1 MYSIFV
7 VEMILERLNLSEL
20 LEEEKKNMEELEKLK
35 TSQRSNPPK
44 QKSPC
49 VRSEVNRTTGIIVER
64 TIENIDHNHHTSA
77 DSAAEKSP
85 DFVSKIRNSQLVSK
99 SDTEPDK
106 EQHTEAYK
114 KPNLSSELV
123 SKTPLNG
130 KQMYKSLN
138 IQDVSLTDMLDSSI
152 EDEDNANVSSIVGS
166 LCVGST
172 NTNLSSQ
179 SSFVSTNNQKSNR
192 KSSVPSKTSTP
203 IRTHQD
209 KNNKVNPNFK
219 SGGTRSLFSSTEENR
234 PLLPPDENQAANK
247 IRSEKST
254 VRKAIEN
261 RLTQVTHRSYP
272 NELSKD
278 GSEADHDFLT
288 TIEGEHKLICVTD
301 KQVKKSKE
309 NSGKKLASKLK
320 QKLNA
325 LASGKKQD
333 DNNMKPDKDDF
344 EEENPIVGRK
354 RKRMAVIEDDDDD
367 DIFDSINTTKNE
379 DSMKVDRATP
389 ESSKGRGG
397 VGKPGKGKTKP
408 SKPAVKHTSEE
419 ISANIRSSDDSVPPT
434 GRRDTENGSK
444 VSRSTLSK
452 LQKFAFD
459 DSRSDRSA
467 SSDSFVSN
475 SSLSSSMLSGS
486 LWLTDKTGTNSAA
499 KFKSDRDNMV
509 NSHGH
514 ESVDSHINVDAESI
528 TDASS
533 NVCSTVNERPSTK
546 DGQKTD
552 TNATNIESNYVSRLP
567 SPVTSC
573 DTATSKG
580 GILQKLKSPDM
591 TKEMRTKN
599 DKSNH
604 TGLRMAKTVSSFGH
618 SDNSRV
624 NSVSK
629 TGMPNS
635 ALKTKEN
642 DSGVKNTSILTGS
655 SPSWLA
661 ALKSK
666 KPSPIFSISESNDL
680 DLELDDLEFSDN
692 PFKRPKFS

>member
-1 MYSIFV
+1 MYIIFV
-7 VEMILERLNLSEL
+7 VEMILERLNLQEL
-20 LEEEKKNMEELEKLK
+20 LEEEKKNLEELEKLK

-44 QKSPC
+44 QKSPG
-49 VRSEVNRTTGIIVER
+49 VKSEVNKTTGIIVER

-77 DSAAEKSP
+77 DSGAEKAP
-85 DFVSKIRNSQLVSK
+85 DFASKLRNSQLVSK
-99 SDTEPDK
+99 TDTEPDK
-106 EQHTEAYK
+106 EQNTEADS
-114 KPNLSSELV
+114 KPNISSELV

-130 KQMYKSLN
+130 KQVNKSLN
-138 IQDVSLTDMLDSSI
+138 IHDVSLTDMLDSSI
-152 EDEDNANVSSIVGS
+152 EDDENANVSSIVGS

-172 NTNLSSQ
+172 YTNTSQ

-192 KSSVPSKTSTP
+192 KLSVPSKTSTP
-203 IRTHQD
+203 IRSHQD
-209 KNNKVNPNFK
+209 KNIKVNPNFK
-219 SGGTRSLFSSTEENR
+219 SGGSRGLFSSTEENR
-234 PLLPPDENQAANK
+234 PLVPPDDNQATNQ
-247 IRSEKST
+247 IRIEKST

-261 RLTQVTHRSYP
+261 RLTQVNHRSNP
-272 NELSKD
+272 TEPSMD
-278 GSEADHDFLT
+278 GSEANHDFLS

-301 KQVKKSKE
+301 KQAKKSKE
-309 NSGKKLASKLK
+309 NSGKKLVSKLK

-333 DNNMKPDKDDF
+333 DTNMKPDKDDF

-354 RKRMAVIEDDDDD
+354 RKRMAVIEDDDDG
-367 DIFDSINTTKNE
+367 DIFDSINASKNE
-379 DSMKVDRATP
+379 DSMKVDRAAS
-389 ESSKGRGG
+389 ESSKAKGG
-397 VGKPGKGKTKP
+397 VSKPVKVKTKP
-408 SKPAVKHTSEE
+408 SKPAVKHNSEE
-419 ISANIRSSDDSVPPT
+419 VSAKIRSSGDSVPPT
-434 GRRDTENGSK
+434 VRRDTEDGSK
-444 VSRSTLSK
+444 VSKSTLSK

-486 LWLTDKTGTNSAA
+486 LWLSDKTGTKSNA
-499 KFKSDRDNMV
+499 KSKSDRDNMV

-514 ESVDSHINVDAESI
+514 EGVDSHINVDAESM

-533 NVCSTVNERPSTK
+533 NWCSTVNEKSSTK
-546 DGQKTD
+546 DGQKAD
-552 TNATNIESNYVSRLP
+552 TNITNIESNYVSSLP

-580 GILQKLKSPDM
+580 GLLQKLKSPDM
-591 TKEMRTKN
+591 TKEMKAKN

-604 TGLRMAKTVSSFGH
+604 TGFRMAKTVSSFGH
-618 SDNSRV
+618 AENSKV

-629 TGMPNS
+629 TEMPNS
-635 ALKTKEN
+635 AMKTKKN
-642 DSGVKNTSILTGS
+642 DPGVKNTSILTGS

>member
-7 VEMILERLNLSEL
+7 VEMILERLNLQEL
-20 LEEEKKNMEELEKLK
+20 LEEEKKNLEELEKLK

-44 QKSPC
+44 PKSPG
-49 VRSEVNRTTGIIVER
+49 VKSEVNRTTGIIVER

-99 SDTEPDK
+99 TDTEPDK
-106 EQHTEAYK
+106 EQHTEADK
-114 KPNLSSELV
+114 KPNISSELV
-123 SKTPLNG
+123 SKTPLND
-130 KQMYKSLN
+130 KQMNKSLN
-138 IQDVSLTDMLDSSI
+138 IHDVSLTDMLDSSI
-152 EDEDNANVSSIVGS
+152 EDEENANVSSIVGS

-179 SSFVSTNNQKSNR
+179 ASFVSTINQKSNM

-203 IRTHQD
+203 IRSHQD
-209 KNNKVNPNFK
+209 KNIKVNPNFK
-219 SGGTRSLFSSTEENR
+219 SGGSRGLFSSTEENR
-234 PLLPPDENQAANK
+234 PLVPPDENQAANK
-247 IRSEKST
+247 IRTEKST

-261 RLTQVTHRSYP
+261 RLTQVNPRSNPTEP
-272 NELSKD
+272 NRD
-278 GSEADHDFLT
+278 GSEANHDFLT
-288 TIEGEHKLICVTD
+288 AIEGEHKLICVTD
-301 KQVKKSKE
+301 KQAKKSKV

-325 LASGKKQD
+325 IASGKKQN
-333 DNNMKPDKDDF
+333 DNSNMQPDKDDF

-367 DIFDSINTTKNE
+367 IFDSINTTKNE
-379 DSMKVDRATP
+379 DSMKVNRAPP
-389 ESSKGRGG
+389 ESSKAKGG
-397 VGKPGKGKTKP
+397 VSKNGKGKAQP
-408 SKPAVKHTSEE
+408 SKPAVKHNSEE
-419 ISANIRSSDDSVPPT
+419 VRANIRSSDDSVPPT
-434 GRRDTENGSK
+434 DSRDTEDGAK
-444 VSRSTLSK
+444 VSKITLSK

-486 LWLTDKTGTNSAA
+486 LWLSDKTGTNSAA
-499 KFKSDRDNMV
+499 KSKSNRDNMV

-514 ESVDSHINVDAESI
+514 KSVDSHINVDAESI
-528 TDASS
+528 TDAST
-533 NVCSTVNERPSTK
+533 NWCSTVNETSSTK
-546 DGQKTD
+546 DEQKNE
-552 TNATNIESNYVSRLP
+552 TNITNIESNSVTLP

-604 TGLRMAKTVSSFGH
+604 TALRMAKTVSSFGH
-618 SDNSRV
+618 SQNSKV
-624 NSVSK
+624 NSDSK
-629 TGMPNS
+629 REMPS
-635 ALKTKEN
+635 SDLKTKEN

>member
-7 VEMILERLNLSEL
+7 VEMILERLNLQEL
-20 LEEEKKNMEELEKLK
+20 LEEEKKNLEELEKLK

-49 VRSEVNRTTGIIVER
+49 IRSEVNRTTGIIVER
-64 TIENIDHNHHTSA
+64 TIENIDPNHHTSV
-77 DSAAEKSP
+77 DSAAEKVP
-85 DFVSKIRNSQLVSK
+85 DLASKLRNSQLVSK
-99 SDTEPDK
+99 TDTEPDK
-106 EQHTEAYK
+106 EQHTEANS
-114 KPNLSSELV
+114 KPNISSELV

-130 KQMYKSLN
+130 KQMNKSLN

-172 NTNLSSQ
+172 YTNTSQ
-179 SSFVSTNNQKSNR
+179 SSFVNQKSNM

-203 IRTHQD
+203 IRSHQD
-209 KNNKVNPNFK
+209 KNIKVNPNVK
-219 SGGTRSLFSSTEENR
+219 SGGTRGLFSSTEENR
-234 PLLPPDENQAANK
+234 PLDPPDENQAANK
-247 IRSEKST
+247 IRTEKST

-278 GSEADHDFLT
+278 GSEANHDFLAS
-288 TIEGEHKLICVTD
+288 IEGEHKLICVTD
-301 KQVKKSKE
+301 KQAKKSKE

-333 DNNMKPDKDDF
+333 DNSNMQIDKDDF

-367 DIFDSINTTKNE
+367 IFDSINSTKNE
-379 DSMKVDRATP
+379 DSMKVDRAAP
-389 ESSKGRGG
+389 ESSKAKGG
-397 VGKPGKGKTKP
+397 VGKHGKSKTKP
-408 SKPAVKHTSEE
+408 SKPAVKHKSEG
-419 ISANIRSSDDSVPPT
+419 ISANIWSSDDSVPPSN
-434 GRRDTENGSK
+434 RRDPEDSSK
-444 VSRSTLSK
+444 VSKSTLSK

-467 SSDSFVSN
+467 SSDSFESN
-475 SSLSSSMLSGS
+475 SSVSSSMLSGS
-486 LWLTDKTGTNSAA
+486 LWLSDKTGTNSAA
-499 KFKSDRDNMV
+499 HSKSNRDNMI
-509 NSHGH
+509 NSHAH

-533 NVCSTVNERPSTK
+533 NWCSTVNETSSTK

-552 TNATNIESNYVSRLP
+552 TNITNIESNSLSSLP

-580 GILQKLKSPDM
+580 GILKKFKSPDM

-604 TGLRMAKTVSSFGH
+604 TGLRMAKTVSSFDH
-618 SDNSRV
+618 SENSKV

-629 TGMPNS
+629 TEMPNS
-635 ALKTKEN
+635 SLKTKEN